1 MSAIVATSKL
11 SKTSTSVNDEF
22 LQAFKGSFTS
32 AMRWHH
38 LDDFWD
44 KVKHQADDC
53 WYIYAVGDQPPVAP
67 VDKDTLLKFI
77 DEIDVLLR
85 KEHDEDY
92 CGIVYYDDKEQPSY
106 IKIFDPNNL
115 GVSCGFSE
123 KPPLPGWILSK
134 IQPVEIEEALY
145 PPNNRRRW
153 WKKIFS

>member
-1 MSAIVATSKL
+1 MNAGIATSDL
-11 SKTSTSVNDEF
+11 STTSTSVNDAF
-22 LQAFKGSFTS
+22 LQAFKGGFTS
-32 AMRWHH
+32 TMRWHH
-38 LDDFWD
+38 LDDFWQI
-44 KVKHQADDC
+44 VKQQADYA
-53 WYIYAVGDQPPVAP
+53 WYIYAVGDVPPAAP
-67 VDKDTLLKFI
+67 VTKDTLLKFI

-92 CGIVYYDDKEQPSY
+92 CGIVYYDDKENPSY

-134 IQPVEIEEALY
+134 IEPVELEQALY

-153 WKKIFS
+153 WQKIFK